1 MRLERMT
8 AVARD
13 GNLQTEKAYMELSG
27 DERQLLLPV
36 NDNYN
41 SRFITSPEK

>member
-1 MRLERMT
+1 MNVIE
-8 AVARD
+8 V
-13 GNLQTEKAYMELSG
+13 

-41 SRFITSPEK
+41 SRFIASIENLTLRV